1 MKVTRLIIGGI
12 PYKLVRAKGLDIDD
26 ICDLCSL
33 YAVCQRLKDDDE
45 DVEPRYLC
53 DMEEKS
59 DDTFFTVDLE
69 IEKTIKEVMNDEL

>member
-1 MKVTRLIIGGI
+1 MKATRLIIRGI

-26 ICDLCSL
+26 VCDLCSL
-33 YAVCQRLKDDDE
+33 YAVCQRLKDNDA
-45 DVEPRYLC
+45 VEPRNLC

-59 DDTFFTVDLE
+59 GPDTFFAVDLE